1 MSCPDALTA
10 AIANSAITSERLTRS
25 LRPRSF
31 TCFLSYELHI
41 HFTWIG
47 LRFKILPMVRQGC
60 DLLSSAD
67 PCVTIALWSSGLNVE
82 THARRFRN
90 LLQRLSD
97 EEFWSE

>member
-41 HFTWIG
+41 HFNRIG
-47 LRFKILPMVRQGC
+47 LRFKISPMVRQDC
-60 DLLSSAD
+60 DLLSSAG
-67 PCVTIALWSSGLNVE
+67 PCVTIALWSIAPNIE
-82 THARRFRN
+82 KHIRRFRN
-90 LLQRLSD
+90 LLQRLSA